1 MRFWYLEK
9 LDNRAEKDL
18 MDKSYSETIY
28 IRQFLR
34 MTNQMFK
41 WKNLPETIPA
51 RIMEAFLQM
60 YGQICFTEVEG
71 KYYVFFGNAGGVPN
85 EYYEPTEFIVANPG
99 LNFNRS
105 LEIGKECV
113 LIRNDSYFMG
123 LLPMM
128 ERYAKQ
134 MSENDISILDAQLN
148 MRIQS
153 LIVANND
160 NAKKSADQYLEKV
173 RKGEIGIILNKSLL
187 ENGIETKPFATA
199 GTSNGISQ
207 LIELHQYLKASILG
221 ELGLNANFNMKRE
234 RINTAESELNQDALL
249 PLVDDMLAMRKKACE
264 EINAM
269 YGLNIDVEKNSSWE
283 EEELADEEAIDEGGA
298 DENEMPEESVV
309 DEESEVGEE
318 SEVAEESAVGEES
331 EDASESKVGK
341 ESDVASELVEAIE
354 TIVEEVIDEKE
365 GDEDDGTEETE

>member
-1 MRFWYLEK
+1 MSAFRYWFMDA
-9 LDNRAEKDL
+9 LDKRTERDL
-18 MDKSYSETIY
+18 MDKSYGEMTY
-28 IRQFLR
+28 IKQFFR

-41 WKNLPETIPA
+41 WINLPETIPA
-51 RIMEAFLQM
+51 RILEAYLQW

-71 KYYVFFGNAGGVPN
+71 KYYVFFGGAGSTPN
-85 EYYEPTEFIVANPG
+85 EYYEPTEFIVANPY
-99 LNFNRS
+99 LNFNKS
-105 LEIGKECV
+105 LKIGEECV
-113 LIRNDSYFMG
+113 LMRNDSYYMG

-134 MSENDISILDAQLN
+134 IVENDISILDAQWN

-160 NAKKSADQYLEKV
+160 TAKKSADIYLEEIK
-173 RKGEIGIILNKSLL
+173 KGKPGIILNRSLM
-187 ENGIETKPFATA
+187 ENGLETKPFASA
-199 GTSNGISQ
+199 GTSNGLSQ
-207 LIELHQYLKASILG
+207 LIEMHQYLKASLLG

-269 YGLNIDVEKNSSWE
+269 YGLNIDVEKNSSWKE
-283 EEELADEEAIDEGGA
+283 EEMIDEELPGETNETEGGA
-298 DENEMPEESVV
+298 
-309 DEESEVGEE
+309 ESELAGE
-318 SEVAEESAVGEES
+318 SEVAEES
-331 EDASESKVGK
+331 EDASEYEVGK
-341 ESDVASELVEAIE
+341 ESDVAEEIVDAIE

-365 GDEDDGTEETE
+365 GDDNESSDTV

>member
-1 MRFWYLEK
+1 MRFWLEK
-9 LDNRAEKDL
+9 LDKRSEKDIF
-18 MDKSYSETIY
+18 DKSYGEQTY

-41 WKNLPETIPA
+41 WKNLPETIPE
-51 RIMEAFLQM
+51 RILEAFLQM
-60 YGQICFTEVEG
+60 YGNIAFTKVNDD
-71 KYYVFFGNAGGVPN
+71 YYVFFGGLGGEPN
-85 EYYEPTEFIVANPG
+85 VYYEPSTFVVSNPA
-99 LNFNRS
+99 LKYDKE
-105 LEIGKECV
+105 LVIGKDCV

-134 MSENDISILDAQLN
+134 IVENDISILDAQWN

-160 NAKKSADQYLEKV
+160 NSKKSAELYLERVK
-173 RKGEIGIILNKSLL
+173 KGDVGIIFNKKFV
-187 ENGIETKPFATA
+187 EDGIETKPYASA
-199 GTSNGISQ
+199 GTSNGLSQ
-207 LIELHQYLKASILG
+207 LIEMHQYLKASLLG

-283 EEELADEEAIDEGGA
+283 DEELLDDQNAITDEGETE
-298 DENEMPEESVV
+298 DEAETE
-309 DEESEVGEE
+309 D
-318 SEVAEESAVGEES
+318 AEETKDDVESADES
-331 EDASESKVGK
+331 EDASESEMGK
-341 ESDVASELVEAIE
+341 ESDVASEIVDAIE
-354 TIVEEVIDEKE
+354 TIVEEVIEEKE
-365 GDEDDGTEETE
+365 GENDGTENIV

>member
-1 MRFWYLEK
+1 MKFWYLDK
-9 LDNRAEKDL
+9 IDNRAEKDL
-18 MDKSYSETIY
+18 MDKSYSEMIY

-60 YGQICFTEVEG
+60 YGQICFTEVED

-99 LNFNRS
+99 LNFNKS
-105 LEIGKECV
+105 LTIGKDCV

-160 NAKKSADQYLEKV
+160 NARKSAETYLERVK
-173 RKGEIGIILNKSLL
+173 KGEIGIIINKSLM

-269 YGLNIDVEKNSSWE
+269 YGLDIDVEKNSSWE
-283 EEELADEEAIDEGGA
+283 DEELADEEAIDEGGA
-298 DENEMPEESVV
+298 EDETEMPEENEM
-309 DEESEVGEE
+309 EESEVGAE
-318 SEVAEESAVGEES
+318 SELS
-331 EDASESKVGK
+331 E
-341 ESDVASELVEAIE
+341 ESDVASESEVAEVSEVAEELVDAIE
-354 TIVEEVIDEKE
+354 TIVENVIEGKE
-365 GDEDDGTEETE
+365 GENNDGTEETE